1 MKRFILAPQVKA
13 SGIGRK
19 LRPIAGERATMFHV
33 EPASCRR

>member
-19 LRPIAGERATMFHV
+19 LRPIAGEMFHV